1 MSEKS
6 SHYFN
11 WCKNRKFGTVAP
23 PEEAGDLYRQL
34 NGQVMKLVRTLP
46 EPLQTDAMLFMM
58 RYAGID
64 MGEGLDLFRNYYVPA
79 WTTMYWTMNAPS
91 ASVELPEEELQLLLC
106 AHAMAMHLHSLDDHL
121 VDGDLAVSH
130 LLLALRS
137 QGWLLLR
144 MSLEDATA
152 GDQEQHEM
160 ARTLTEEYYA
170 TITGDDATDTLDEY
184 CALFRGQMATWTVV
198 PVLTAM
204 KVSENR
210 KVWVDVRSAYESFGI
225 AWRLLD
231 DVQDVEDDIN
241 SGARTAMY
249 LALGE
254 EGRHL
259 WDLASTDDRAM
270 DRLVNTM
277 IEEAVA
283 ETVLARAVK
292 ELMMAESLAGGHGMD
307 GLAGEFWLLAEPLVG
322 G

>member
-1 MSEKS
+1 M
-6 SHYFN
+6 
-11 WCKNRKFGTVAP
+11 AP
-23 PEEAGDLYRQL
+23 PEEAADLYRQL

-64 MGEGLDLFRNYYVPA
+64 MGEGLDLFRNYYVPS

-91 ASVELPEEELQLLLC
+91 VSAELAEEELQQLLC

-152 GDQEQHEM
+152 GDQEQHEIS
-160 ARTLTEEYYA
+160 RTLTEEYYA
-170 TITGDDATDTLDEY
+170 AITENAATDTLDEY
-184 CALFRGQMATWTVV
+184 CALFRGQMATWTVA

-231 DVQDVEDDIN
+231 DVQDVEEDIN

-249 LALGE
+249 LVLDE

-259 WDLASTDDRAM
+259 WDLASTDDWAM

-277 IEEAVA
+277 IEGAVA

-292 ELMMAESLAGGHGMD
+292 ELMLAESLADAHGMD
-307 GLAGEFWLLAEPLVG
+307 GLADEFRLLAGPLVG